1 MTTSHDSRLETDLW
15 IFYVARVPVPVPG
28 ARATSLAVVD
38 RTSPLARA
46 RSANGGDDELV
57 RERARARRRGDGRA
71 SVDVEAVERDVV
83 DATTEGEK

>member
-1 MTTSHDSRLETDLW
+1 MTRDELDLW
-15 IFYVARVPVPVPG
+15 IFYVARVPVPG

>member
-1 MTTSHDSRLETDLW
+1 MTRDSSW
-15 IFYVARVPVPVPG
+15 ICGFFKAYVARVPVPG

-46 RSANGGDDELV
+46 RSANGRDDELV